1 MKPIKICPHANTVQ
15 VGNPGIIETFCS
27 DCNEKIK
34 VEIFR
39 LPYNSVDSHGDIILK
54 CAFDK
59 SINQGKFNILNHKP
73 ND

>member
-1 MKPIKICPHANTVQ
+1 
-15 VGNPGIIETFCS
+15 
-27 DCNEKIK
+27 
-34 VEIFR
+34 

-54 CAFDK
+54 GAFDK